1 MNGGGGGGGADY
13 YFDRDEFA
21 RELEAIDGAFSDE
34 EDESDDGLPHK
45 ASVVGEVIQVG
56 PGRVLRDGSRA
67 PQPCAVGDT
76 VRFQDL
82 DVTECDI
89 EDEEYVLV
97 DSQHVMMKWPGA

>member
-1 MNGGGGGGGADY
+1 MSWNGELSAASARPIGGNILIKI
-13 YFDRDEFA
+13 
-21 RELEAIDGAFSDE
+21 REEKGQTTSGLFLGLEAAD
-34 EDESDDGLPHK
+34 K
-45 ASVVGEVIQVG
+45 ASVVGEVVQVG